1 MCVTKNLNH
10 YTSARVFFF
19 FISVFPSFTFLLIG
33 FRAAGKRGKRDNY
46 EQGWGV
52 ASSSAGQGVSLSL
65 SPVAEKPPK
74 KEKRKEHHHHQDV
87 DSYYSPPGWKMK

>member
-1 MCVTKNLNH
+1 
-10 YTSARVFFF
+10 
-19 FISVFPSFTFLLIG
+19 LIG

-65 SPVAEKPPK
+65 PVAKNPQK
-74 KEKRKEHHHHQDV
+74 RKNRKEHHHHQNV